1 MTDLELTLACGRY
14 DRTAHLFDG
23 SIKPEGISL
32 SCEAKM
38 PGELFRRMAKFRD
51 FPVAEMSFSTHAN
64 LVSRGDDGLVG
75 IPVFPS
81 RAFRHSYVFVN
92 RRAGIKSPQDLIGK
106 RVGTM
111 QYQLTSNLW
120 MRGILEDEYGVR
132 PSDFTWYFGGQDWP
146 GHGERA
152 AVAIPDDIE
161 SVVIPDDQTLDGLL
175 AAGDID
181 ALLAPHIPNSFRE
194 RHPDV
199 RRLFEDFRTVE
210 ADYHRR
216 TRFFPIMHLI
226 VVRRDVYARDPWVA
240 ASLFEAFR
248 EAKHAALERLQF
260 TGTLAAMVPWL
271 FAELEAA
278 EATFT
283 GHYWPYGVD
292 ENRAELQAMLGWAR
306 RHGITVSDLE
316 VDDLF
321 APETLE
327 LTCDRP

>member
-1 MTDLELTLACGRY
+1 MTDLYLTLACGRY

-23 SIKPEGISL
+23 SIRPEGISL
-32 SCEAKM
+32 NCIAKR
-38 PGELFRRMAKFRD
+38 PGDLFRRMAKFRD
-51 FPVAEMSFSTHAN
+51 FPVAEMSFSTYAN
-64 LVSRGDDGLVG
+64 LLSRGDDGLVG

-92 RRAGIKSPQDLIGK
+92 RAAGIETPGDLVGK

-120 MRGILEDEYGVR
+120 MRGILEDDYGVR

-146 GHGERA
+146 GQGERA

-161 SVVIPDDQTLDGLL
+161 RVAIADDKTLNELL
-175 AAGDID
+175 LNGEID

-199 RRLFEDFRTVE
+199 RRLFEDFREVE
-210 ADYHRR
+210 AEFYRR
-216 TRFFPIMHLI
+216 TGFFPIMHLI
-226 VVRRDVYARDPWVA
+226 VVRRDVYDRDPWVA
-240 ASLFEAFR
+240 ESLFDAFR
-248 EAKHAALERLQF
+248 RAKHAALERLQF

-278 EATFT
+278 EDLFT
-283 GHYWPYGVD
+283 GHYWPYGV
-292 ENRAELQAMLGWAR
+292 EQNRSELETMLGWAR
-306 RHGITVSDLE
+306 RHGITVADLS

-327 LTCDRP
+327 LTCSP